1 MGYTHYWTLEN
12 GIEQTDW
19 NYFLVG
25 ARHIIDTAQNS
36 GIQIIDGSAGA
47 AIFFNGFGAGS
58 HETFQITSE
67 DVGFNFCKTA
77 QKPYDTVVTACLIH
91 AKKVFGGNIRVSSDG
106 NWSEW
111 QSGVLLYEQIFGIQS
126 GSVLA

>member
-12 GIEQTDW
+12 GIEQSQW
-19 NYFLVG
+19 NDFLVG
-25 ARHIIDTAQNS
+25 ARHIIGTAQDA

-77 QKPYDTVVTACLIH
+77 QKPYDTVVIACLIH
-91 AKKVFGGNIRVSSDG
+91 AKRVFGESIRVSSDG
-106 NWSEW
+106 EWSDW
-111 QSGVLLYEQIFGIQS
+111 DSGVSLYETIFGIES
-126 GSVLA
+126 ESVLA

>member
-106 NWSEW
+106 DWSEW